1 VRGTAGIVPHVK
13 CDRSGFYGH
22 QDGTGMIMPTGIPT
36 GCYDYAH
43 DNDVGVV
50 VRLELGVIIT
60 GFGLNVKRA
69 EVAACENCGGKSSGG
84 REARLS
90 DSRVGSLSR
99 CRRVSSCKRCGS
111 DAHHSH
117 DGKACDV

>member
-1 VRGTAGIVPHVK
+1 MNVRGTAGIVPHVK
-13 CDRSGFYGH
+13 CDRSGFHGH

-43 DNDVGVV
+43 DNDVGVI

-84 REARLS
+84 SEARLR
-90 DSRVGSLSR
+90 DSRV
-99 CRRVSSCKRCGS
+99 
-111 DAHHSH
+111 
-117 DGKACDV
+117 